1 MSSKPARIQDYGFGR
16 IVVDG
21 KKYTSDVII
30 YPDRV
35 DDSWWRREGHRLV
48 PDDLPFLR
56 EHPPAVLVVGQGRFG
71 LMKIA
76 PEFLQFVQE
85 LGIELRAGRSAE
97 AVDMYNQLWEEGH
110 RDIIGAFHLTC

>member
-1 MSSKPARIQDYGFGR
+1 MSRDGARIQEYGFGR
-16 IVVDG
+16 IVIDG

-56 EHPPAVLVVGQGRFG
+56 ENPPAVLVVGQGRFG
-71 LMKIA
+71 LMKIT
-76 PEFLQFVQE
+76 PEFLALVRE
-85 LGIELRAGRSAE
+85 LGIELHAGRSAE
-97 AVDMYNQLWEEGH
+97 AVKMYNQLWKEGR